1 MIDVYIADDHSIVR
15 EGIRALIAST
25 ADMHVVGEAADGD
38 QALEAVVRTAP
49 QVLLMDMTMPDCSGL
64 ELVEKLHRRA
74 PETLILVLSMHREE
88 FYAPRAI
95 RAGARGFITKS
106 RAPQELLEAL
116 RTVSRGQIYIP
127 RELAD
132 RLARESLMGKS
143 NGELH
148 TRLTKREYEIFIG
161 LAQGS
166 TVGELGARL
175 HLSSKTISTHKARLM
190 DKLEINSL
198 SELVRYAIKHEL
210 V

>member
-1 MIDVYIADDHSIVR
+1 
-15 EGIRALIAST
+15 
-25 ADMHVVGEAADGD
+25 
-38 QALEAVVRTAP
+38 
-49 QVLLMDMTMPDCSGL
+49 
-64 ELVEKLHRRA
+64 
-74 PETLILVLSMHREE
+74 
-88 FYAPRAI
+88 
-95 RAGARGFITKS
+95 
-106 RAPQELLEAL
+106 
-116 RTVSRGQIYIP
+116 
-127 RELAD
+127 
-132 RLARESLMGKS
+132 MGKS